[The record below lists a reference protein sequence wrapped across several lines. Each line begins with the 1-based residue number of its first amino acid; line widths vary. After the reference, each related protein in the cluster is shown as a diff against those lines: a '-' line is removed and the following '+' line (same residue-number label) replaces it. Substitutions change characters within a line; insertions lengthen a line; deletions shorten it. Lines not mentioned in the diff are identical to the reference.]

1 MFGSYVN
8 VPYPVLGDTEHT
20 IQRKERVQSMSH
32 SRGRRIKDLKANPYD
47 DPNVFYMSL
56 EEAKDAIASKYE
68 FLAERY
74 ERVKPRRPRPSQG

>member
-1 MFGSYVN
+1 
-8 VPYPVLGDTEHT
+8 
-20 IQRKERVQSMSH
+20 MSQ
-32 SRGRRIKDLKANPYD
+32 SRGRRIKALKANPYE

-74 ERVKPRRPRPSQG
+74 ERRVPKPRVRPSGG